1 MRQKLNLKKG
11 LSQFVLVPLLLV
23 AVIGNAN
30 ATKIQE
36 IVSPGGIK
44 AWFVQENSIPILNM
58 EVIWK
63 GGSGVVAPE
72 KAGLA
77 ELMASTM
84 DEGAAELDS
93 KAFQGKLAD
102 LSISVSF
109 SAGKD
114 TYRGR
119 LKTLSANNEQA
130 FDLFSKAITDPRFD
144 SDPVERIRGQ
154 LMASLNRNLSN
165 PRSLA
170 GKAWFEAAFKGHP
183 YALSTEGNLETM
195 GSITVEDLKAFK
207 EQQIVKE
214 NMVISVIGDITPEKL
229 GEMLDKT
236 FGALPEQ
243 SDLGEVADI
252 DQLNGPSLQVIPMEI
267 PQSIIVFGG
276 DGVKRDDP
284 DYYAAYVLNYILGG
298 GGFESRLNA
307 EIREKRGLVYSI
319 YTYLSPFEAAGVQLG
334 GLGTSDK
341 STLEALKLI
350 QVELQKLRNEGVT
363 EEELIAAKK
372 YLNGSFALQLSSN
385 ANIANIM
392 ASMQFSQLPIDY
404 LEHRTDLIDAVT
416 LADLKRVAQK
426 LMDPDKLIITIVG
439 KSEYK
444 SAWEEGLKNFR

>member
-1 MRQKLNLKKG
+1 MRQNFNLKNR
-11 LSQFVLVPLLLV
+11 LYQLALVPIALV
-23 AVIGNAN
+23 VIVSNVHA
-30 ATKIQE
+30 AKIQE

-63 GGSGVVAPE
+63 GGSGVVAPQ

-77 ELMASTM
+77 ELMAATM
-84 DEGAAELDS
+84 DEGAADLDS

-114 TYRGR
+114 TFRGR
-119 LKTLSANNEQA
+119 LKTLSANSEQA
-130 FDLFSKAITDPRFD
+130 FDLFSKAITTPRFD
-144 SDPVERIRGQ
+144 ADPVERIRGQ
-154 LMASLNRNLSN
+154 LLAGLNRDLSN

-170 GKAWFEAAFKGHP
+170 GKAWFETAFKGHP
-183 YALSTEGNLETM
+183 YALSTEGNMETM
-195 GSITVEDLKAFK
+195 AVLTIEDLKAFK
-207 EQQIVKE
+207 QQQIVRQ

-236 FGALPEQ
+236 FEAIPEK
-243 SDLGEVADI
+243 SDLGMVDDVAH
-252 DQLNGPSLQVIPMEI
+252 LNGPSVEVIPMEI
-267 PQSIIVFGG
+267 PQSIIMFGG

-319 YTYLSPFEAAGVQLG
+319 YTYLSPFEAAGVHLG
-334 GLGTSDK
+334 GLGTSEK
-341 STLEALKLI
+341 STLEAVQLI
-350 QVELQKLRNEGVT
+350 REELRKIRTEGVT
-363 EEELIAAKK
+363 KEELVAAKK
-372 YLNGSFALQLSSN
+372 YLNGSFALRLSSN

-392 ASMQFSQLPIDY
+392 ASMQFSHLPIDY
-404 LEHRTDLIDAVT
+404 LENRTDLIDAVT
-416 LADLKRVAQK
+416 LEDLKRVAER

-439 KSEYK
+439 KSAYK
-444 SAWEEGLKNFR
+444 AEWEEGLKKLR